1 MLCIQRVQVPSLMA
15 RGVRQVVEEYTTAP
29 ALPGRGKCPASGLA
43 ATRLDAAPDRTYT
56 RDERES
62 PTRGE
67 RDMPWCP
74 QCGYEYERWVEQCP
88 ECKVP
93 LVAELPPELTPTTE
107 LLEAVYETGDP
118 LRLMEVKR
126 VLEESGIAVNEQADR
141 LWALDGIDLSMS
153 GRYGRIFV
161 LASQAEQ
168 ARQIIAEFVAAL
180 ERGDFALPET
190 PDGAH
195 DEGVG

>member
-1 MLCIQRVQVPSLMA
+1 VK
-15 RGVRQVVEEYTTAP
+15 EYTTAP
-29 ALPGRGKCPASGLA
+29 DLPGRGISAASGLV
-43 ATRLDAAPDRTYT
+43 ATRLDATPDRTYT
-56 RDERES
+56 RDGRES

-93 LVAELPPELTPTTE
+93 LVAEPPPELTPTTE
-107 LLEAVYETGDP
+107 PLEAVYETGDP
-118 LRLMEVKR
+118 LRLMEVRR

-141 LWALDGIDLSMS
+141 LWALDSIDLSMS
-153 GRYGRIFV
+153 GRYGRVFV

-180 ERGDFALPET
+180 ERGEFALPDA
-190 PDGAH
+190 PDGA
-195 DEGVG
+195 DDDGVG